1 MSNTWNEFVQSRIAS
16 GEAVGEGDR
25 IRHYGDV
32 AQEYRAIRDEVAI
45 VARTGRVLLEVTG
58 ADRAPWLHNLT
69 TNEVKK
75 LTPGEGNYAFALNV
89 QGRILFDLSML
100 VREAAIW
107 VDLDCRFAEFARK
120 HFDKYTI
127 TEDVQLTDRSDELA
141 RIGVTG
147 PKTPELLKRIGLSQV
162 PAMPD
167 LGTTELDWTGRKVTA
182 VRHDF
187 CGPMG
192 VELLAPGEV
201 GTALWDC
208 LLDAEGGCAA
218 RAAGEEAVDLH
229 RIEAGIPAPPWEI
242 HDEVLPAETRQ
253 LERAV
258 SYQKGCYLG
267 QEVVE
272 RMRSRGVVARGLCG
286 IKVSGDVEP
295 APGAP
300 VQDESGQPIG
310 TLGSVCRS
318 PAVGS
323 VIALAYVKTGRD
335 TPGTACKIVGKQG
348 AIAATITKLPF
359 A

>member
-16 GEAVGEGDR
+16 GVAVGEGDR
-25 IRHYGDV
+25 IRHYGDM
-32 AQEYRAIRDEVAI
+32 AEEYRAIRDEVAI

-75 LTPGEGNYAFALNV
+75 LSPGDGNYAFALNV
-89 QGRILFDLSML
+89 QGRILFDLNIF
-100 VREAAIW
+100 VREAAIC
-107 VDLDCRFAEFARK
+107 VDLDHRFAELARK

-127 TEDVQLTDRSDELA
+127 TEDVQLTDRTEELA

-162 PAMPD
+162 SAMPD
-167 LGTTELDWTGRKVTA
+167 LGTTDLDWTGRKVTA
-182 VRHDF
+182 LRHDF
-187 CGPMG
+187 CGLLG
-192 VELLAPGEV
+192 VELLAPSEAGA
-201 GTALWDC
+201 ALWEC
-208 LLDAEGGCAA
+208 LMSSEGGLAP
-218 RAAGEEAVDLH
+218 RAAGELAVDLH
-229 RIEAGIPAPPWEI
+229 RIEAGIPAPPWEL

-286 IKVSGDVEP
+286 IKVSGDVAP
-295 APGAP
+295 NPGAS
-300 VQDESGQPIG
+300 VQDETGQSTG

-318 PAVGS
+318 PAVGGL
-323 VIALAYVKTGRD
+323 IALAYVKTGKGA
-335 TPGTACKIVGKQG
+335 PGAACTIAGEQG
-348 AIAATITKLPF
+348 AIAATIAKLPF
-359 A
+359 V

>member
-16 GEAVGEGDR
+16 GNAVGEGDR

-58 ADRAPWLHNLT
+58 ADRAAWLHNLT

-107 VDLDCRFAEFARK
+107 IDLDRRFAELARK

-127 TEDVQLTDRSDELA
+127 TEDVQLTDRSDEFA

-162 PAMPD
+162 SAMPD
-167 LGTTELDWTGRKVTA
+167 LGTTDLDWTGKKVTA
-182 VRHDF
+182 ARHDF
-187 CGPMG
+187 CGQVG
-192 VELLAPGEV
+192 VELLAPSEAGA
-201 GTALWDC
+201 ALWDC
-208 LLDAEGGCAA
+208 LQNSEGGIAV
-218 RAAGEEAVDLH
+218 RAAGEEAVDMV

-286 IKVSGDVEP
+286 IKVSGDLAP
-295 APGAP
+295 SPGAT
-300 VQDESGQPIG
+300 VQDETGQAIG
-310 TLGSVCRS
+310 TLGSVSRS
-318 PAVGS
+318 PAVGGL
-323 VIALAYVKTGRD
+323 IALAYVKTGKD
-335 TPGTACKIVGKQG
+335 APGAACSIADEQG
-348 AIAATITKLPF
+348 AIAATMAKLPF
-359 A
+359 V